1 MRGPR
6 RSLEGPCPTGE
17 PPLEPFR
24 EWPPGR
30 TVRALARFASTRPR
44 RRRPAVPPIGHGGTD
59 STILGVGVGIVAG
72 HADAHELTGAL
83 AARLERCG
91 TQPPAAGKALVARL
105 LGLALAQ
112 GATRGQR
119 HIAELRGRGPRPPL
133 RLVGCVATRATSAPC
148 SLLLLHGRAPSLVC
162 RMWHVSVQI

>member
-59 STILGVGVGIVAG
+59 STILGIGVGIVAG

-83 AARLERCG
+83 AARLELCG

-105 LGLALAQ
+105 LGLALAR
-112 GATRGQR
+112 GATRGPR
-119 HIAELRGRGPRPPL
+119 HISEPRGPGPRPPL
-133 RLVGCVATRATSAPC
+133 RLVGRLVPPGSHAPL
-148 SLLLLHGRAPSLVC
+148 SL
-162 RMWHVSVQI
+162 

>member
-59 STILGVGVGIVAG
+59 STILGIGVGIVAG

-83 AARLERCG
+83 AARLQLCG
-91 TQPPAAGKALVARL
+91 AQPPPARKAPLS
-105 LGLALAQ
+105 
-112 GATRGQR
+112 
-119 HIAELRGRGPRPPL
+119 PPL
-133 RLVGCVATRATSAPC
+133 WLSFAR
-148 SLLLLHGRAPSLVC
+148 VC
-162 RMWHVSVQI
+162 